1 MKLKLSLLTAVLLF
15 AANLVMAQSISPQQM
30 ELFKQ
35 LSPEQQKALIGNYSS
50 DAGKVSTDVPETPR
64 LLQPQPEVVETVTL
78 SKYDILVVDV
88 SKPIS
93 TNGKP
98 VDPGVN
104 EFAEEEEE
112 FLLFQQKL
120 MGKNIFTLN
129 QYGELLLTQYNRI
142 KLSGLNLNEAALK
155 LMSTPELKGLV
166 VTLSKL
172 GNQNYSNDKLKPF
185 GYDVFSG
192 VPTSFAPATDIPV
205 PVDYIIGP
213 GDVVQITLFGSKN
226 QEYNLA
232 VSRDGL
238 LNLPEIGP
246 IMVAGLSFKQLN
258 NTLQERISK
267 QMIGI
272 KASISL
278 GKLRSIR
285 VFVLGDVNKPGSYTV
300 SSLSTMTN
308 ALLLSGG
315 VKEIG
320 SLRNIRLKR
329 NGKRVGKLDLY
340 DLLLRGDSSKDKR
353 LLPGDVIF
361 VPPVGRRV
369 AVAGEVLRPALYET
383 KNRTTVADILH
394 MAGGFTSQAY
404 PKISRLERINKKH
417 VRTVMTLDLTKK
429 SQSKIRLRDG
439 DYLRIFSVNENK
451 SGVIKLAG
459 YVDRTGS
466 YQWVKGM
473 RLTKVISSVDELLPK
488 TDLHYVLIQRESF
501 PEKNYNFIS
510 IDLIEAFLK
519 PLSDE
524 HNPILQERDTIYLFS
539 REGDRKHIIAPIIE
553 ELKNQAIHGEQAKM
567 VSIAGQVR
575 VPGTYPLEKGMRI
588 SDLIRAGGKLHESA
602 YYHEAEI
609 TQYTVKNG
617 ENRVTEHIN
626 INLAAILSGDL
637 SHDLELKPYD
647 HVVIKEIPQW
657 KAQEKVTVRG
667 EVKFPGEYTI
677 KRGETLQ
684 QLIERV
690 GGLTD
695 LAFADG
701 SVFMRKEL
709 QKREQEQ
716 MNLLATRLES
726 DLSAM
731 ALEGSQAQ
739 DASAADTMQSI
750 QLGKSLA
757 NRLRTTKAA
766 GRMVIDLKRVINSD
780 DYDDNYDVV
789 LKDGDQLVIPK
800 QTQEVTIIGEVQY
813 ATSHLYN
820 DELNREDYI
829 NRSGGMTYKADADR
843 IYVVRANGEV
853 ISSEQ
858 SSEWFSEAHNAI
870 RPGDTIVVPLDA
882 ERMRPLTFWTNIT
895 QIFYQLGI
903 AAAAWNTVGIF

>member
-1 MKLKLSLLTAVLLF
+1 MKLKLILITPVLLF
-15 AANLVMAQSISPQQM
+15 VANLVMAQSISPQQM
-30 ELFKQ
+30 EMFKQ
-35 LSPEQQKALIGNYSS
+35 LSPEQQKALIGNDSS
-50 DAGKVSTDVPETPR
+50 GAGKVSTDVPETPR
-64 LLQPQPEVVETVTL
+64 LLQPQPEVAETVTL
-78 SKYDILVVDV
+78 GKYDILVVDV
-88 SKPIS
+88 SEPIS
-93 TNGKP
+93 TNGEL
-98 VDPGVN
+98 VN
-104 EFAEEEEE
+104 RATNKFDDADADAEEL
-112 FLLFQQKL
+112 LLFQQKL
-120 MGKNIFTLN
+120 MGKNTFTLN

-142 KLSGLNLNEAALK
+142 KLSGLNLQEAALK

-172 GNQNYSNDKLKPF
+172 GNRNYSSDKLKPF

-192 VPTSFAPATDIPV
+192 VPTSFAPVTDIPV

-213 GDVVQITLFGSKN
+213 GDVVKITLYGSKN
-226 QEYNLA
+226 QEYNLT
-232 VSRDGL
+232 VSREGL
-238 LNLPEIGP
+238 LNLPEGP
-246 IMVAGLSFKQLN
+246 IMVAGLTFKQLSD
-258 NTLQERISK
+258 TLHERIRK
-267 QMIGI
+267 KFIGI

-278 GKLRSIR
+278 GALRSIR

-320 SLRNIRLKR
+320 SLRNIELKR
-329 NGKRVGKLDLY
+329 KGKRVGKLDLY

-353 LLPGDVIF
+353 LQPGDVIF
-361 VPPVGRRV
+361 VPPVVKRV
-369 AVAGEVLRPALYET
+369 AVAGEVVRPALYET

-404 PKISRLERINKKH
+404 PKLSRLERINKNH
-417 VRTVMTLDLTKK
+417 VRTVMTMDLTKK
-429 SQSKIRLRDG
+429 SQSKIRLRNG

-451 SGVIKLAG
+451 SGAIKLAG

-473 RLTKVISSVDELLPK
+473 RLTNVISSVDELLPK
-488 TDLHYVLIQRESF
+488 TDLGYVLIQRESF
-501 PEKNYNFIS
+501 PEKNYSFIS
-510 IDLIEAFLK
+510 VDLMEAFLK
-519 PLSDE
+519 PDSDE
-524 HNPILQERDTIYLFS
+524 HNPMLLERDTIYLFS
-539 REGDRKHIIAPIIE
+539 REGDRKYILAPIIE
-553 ELKNQAIHGEQAKM
+553 ELKTQASHGQQAKM

-575 VPGTYPLEKGMRI
+575 VPGSYPLEEGMRI
-588 SDLIRAGGKLHESA
+588 SDLIRAGGRLHESA

-617 ENRVTEHIN
+617 EYRIAEHIN
-626 INLAAILSGDL
+626 INLAAILSGDP

-657 KAQEKVTVRG
+657 KEQDVVKVLG
-667 EVKFPGEYTI
+667 EVRFSGEYTI

-684 QLIERV
+684 QLIKRV

-716 MNLLATRLES
+716 MNQLATRLES

-731 ALEGSQAQ
+731 ALEGAQAQ
-739 DASAADTMQSI
+739 DASAADAAQSM
-750 QLGKSLA
+750 QLGKSLVD
-757 NRLRTTKAA
+757 RLRRTKAS
-766 GRMVIDLKRVINSD
+766 GRMVIDLKRVIND
-780 DYDDNYDVV
+780 DDYDVV

-820 DELNREDYI
+820 DELNRDDYI

-843 IYVVRANGEV
+843 IYIVRANGEV
-853 ISSEQ
+853 LSSEQ
-858 SSEWFSEAHNAI
+858 SSEWFSENSNAI

>member
-1 MKLKLSLLTAVLLF
+1 MVLLF
-15 AANLVMAQSISPQQM
+15 VVNLVMAQPISPQQM
-30 ELFKQ
+30 EMFKQ
-35 LSPEQQKALIGNYSS
+35 LSPEQQKSLIGNYSS
-50 DAGKVSTDVPETPR
+50 GAGKVSTDVPETPE

-78 SKYDILVVDV
+78 GKYDILVVDV
-88 SKPIS
+88 SEPIS
-93 TNGKP
+93 TNGEL
-98 VDPGVN
+98 VN
-104 EFAEEEEE
+104 QTTNKFAETEAEAEAEER
-112 FLLFQQKL
+112 LLFQQKL
-120 MGKNIFTLN
+120 MGKNTFTLN

-155 LMSTPELKGLV
+155 LMSTPELRGLV

-172 GNQNYSNDKLKPF
+172 GNRNYSSDKLKPF

-192 VPTSFAPATDIPV
+192 VPTSFAPVTDIPV

-213 GDVVQITLFGSKN
+213 GDVVKITLFGSKN

-232 VSRDGL
+232 VSREGL
-238 LNLPEIGP
+238 LNLPEGP

-258 NTLQERISK
+258 SILQERIRK
-267 QMIGI
+267 KMIGV

-278 GKLRSIR
+278 GALRSIR
-285 VFVLGDVNKPGSYTV
+285 VFVLGDVSKPGSYTV

-320 SLRNIRLKR
+320 SLRNVELKR

-353 LLPGDVIF
+353 LQPGDVIF
-361 VPPVGRRV
+361 VPPVVRRV
-369 AVAGEVLRPALYET
+369 AVAGEVVRPALYET

-404 PKISRLERINKKH
+404 PKLSRLERINKKH
-417 VRTVMTLDLTKK
+417 VRTVMTMDLTKN
-429 SQSKIRLRDG
+429 SQSKVRLRNG

-451 SGVIKLAG
+451 NGAINLAG

-473 RLTKVISSVDELLPK
+473 RLTNVISSIDELLPK
-488 TDLHYVLIQRESF
+488 TDLGYVLIQRESS
-501 PEKNYNFIS
+501 PEKNYSFIS
-510 IDLIEAFLK
+510 VDLMEAFLK
-519 PLSDE
+519 PYSDE
-524 HNPILQERDTIYLFS
+524 HSPMLQERDTIYLFS
-539 REGDRKHIIAPIIE
+539 REGDRKHILAPIIE
-553 ELKNQAIHGEQAKM
+553 ELKNQATHGEQAKM

-575 VPGTYPLEKGMRI
+575 VPGLYPLEEGMRI
-588 SDLIRAGGKLHESA
+588 SDLIRAGGRLHESA

-617 ENRVTEHIN
+617 EYRIAEHIN

-657 KAQEKVTVRG
+657 KEQDVVKVLG
-667 EVKFPGEYTI
+667 EVRFPGEYTI

-684 QLIERV
+684 QLIKRV

-701 SVFMRKEL
+701 SVFMRKDL

-716 MNLLATRLES
+716 MNQLATRLES

-731 ALEGSQAQ
+731 ALEGAQAQ
-739 DASAADTMQSI
+739 DVSSADAAQSV
-750 QLGKSLA
+750 QLGKSLV
-757 NRLRTTKAA
+757 NRLRTTKAS
-766 GRMVIDLKRVINSD
+766 GRMVIDLKRVIND
-780 DYDDNYDVV
+780 DDDYDVV

-800 QTQEVTIIGEVQY
+800 QTQEVTIIGEIQY

-820 DELNREDYI
+820 DELNRDDYI

-843 IYVVRANGEV
+843 IYIVRANGEV
-853 ISSEQ
+853 LSSEQ
-858 SSEWFSEAHNAI
+858 SSEWFSENSNTI

-903 AAAAWNTVGIF
+903 AAAAWNTVGVF